1 MWTHYLTTKTQ
12 DILVWM
18 GWILLY
24 SHVILSQIIML
35 SLRLWF
41 FTPAFIENIVSG
53 EDLSIIFFDC
63 ISAEAV
69 FETYPHM
76 VRICFFCIDKCSV
89 SQREWWI
96 QTPHLSLR
104 SCQSKPNKT
113 RFWVIHTWKVML
125 HFAFSL
131 LSRICQKRFIQLH
144 STLPKNMIN
153 TICVVVA
160 KSVLRTINS
169 SHFHEDYVCG

>member
-104 SCQSKPNKT
+104 SCQSLSQTKQDFGWFVLGRLCYTLCSVYFPEFAKNVLYNYIAK
-113 RFWVIHTWKVML
+113 RYDQYYLCRLRKKYTW
-125 HFAFSL
+125 
-131 LSRICQKRFIQLH
+131 
-144 STLPKNMIN
+144 NN
-153 TICVVVA
+153 
-160 KSVLRTINS
+160 
-169 SHFHEDYVCG
+169 